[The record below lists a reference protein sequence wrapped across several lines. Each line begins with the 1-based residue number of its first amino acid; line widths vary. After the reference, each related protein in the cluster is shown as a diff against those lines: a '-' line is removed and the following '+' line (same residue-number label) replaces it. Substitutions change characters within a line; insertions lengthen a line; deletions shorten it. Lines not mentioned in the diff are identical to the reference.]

1 MGEGRSVDRGKRGQ
15 DERLGIPRGGWASA
29 GARVR
34 VGVVEPHA
42 IRRDIKKNP
51 DEFSGGVLAPAPNPP
66 EARRLHNSYEYEQ
79 PHALFTFASKTPLRD
94 RRPNAG
100 KKKKHKQPAC
110 LTVHAVSLPTRTGK
124 KCSCSPSP
132 SEKRRSTSC
141 KYPHR
146 PHPRRTRTPAVSG
159 GGLRKRPFVNIARTF
174 GHLATGPLFG
184 QKNNNDLFMIEARK
198 KNSRRGNKTNPR
210 SDRLVGGGSL

>member
-1 MGEGRSVDRGKRGQ
+1 MNVGEGRSVDRGNRGQ

-42 IRRDIKKNP
+42 TRRDTKKIPMNSVE
-51 DEFSGGVLAPAPNPP
+51 EFSPTTAPNSP

-79 PHALFTFASKTPLRD
+79 PHALFTSASKTPLRD

-141 KYPHR
+141 KHPHR
-146 PHPRRTRTPAVSG
+146 PHPRRPEEG
-159 GGLRKRPFVNIARTF
+159 
-174 GHLATGPLFG
+174 
-184 QKNNNDLFMIEARK
+184 
-198 KNSRRGNKTNPR
+198 
-210 SDRLVGGGSL
+210 